1 MVLADPK
8 GSIVKDAVENKPLKK
23 ADYSW
28 LVEGIGEDF
37 IPETLELKYIK
48 KAYEVTNEEA
58 FSMIRELALKEGILG
73 GSSSGTLFQRQLNIA
88 RTKIKKKMLLH
99 LFAIMV
105 KNI

>member
-37 IPETLELKYIK
+37 IPDTLELKYIK
-48 KAYEVTNEEA
+48 KLMKLQTKKH
-58 FSMIRELALKEGILG
+58 LA
-73 GSSSGTLFQRQLNIA
+73 
-88 RTKIKKKMLLH
+88 
-99 LFAIMV
+99 
-105 KNI
+105 